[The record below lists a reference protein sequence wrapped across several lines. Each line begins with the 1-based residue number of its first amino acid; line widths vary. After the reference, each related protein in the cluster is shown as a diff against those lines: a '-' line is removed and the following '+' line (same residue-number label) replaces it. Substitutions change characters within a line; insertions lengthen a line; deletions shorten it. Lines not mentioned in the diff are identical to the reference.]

1 MKKLF
6 FIILSLIPFLNLSWG
21 QEIDIVE
28 RSFNSNIVETVEG
41 PFLRAGAH
49 QFSGLWVRDFCYS
62 IEGLLNLGRE
72 DVVKNQLIA
81 FIQNRRPSDNLI
93 PRLLDNV
100 PSARRVL
107 RGMFPWLGKVPP
119 LEPPFQAEYT
129 GEHKTIAIDSNILIL
144 RGLLLYIEKTDD
156 KDFPFSLE
164 QIFTELLAF
173 YDNKFE
179 SGFIVQE
186 AFGDWQDSVK
196 RTGITFLTNFH
207 YWWVLKKATQLNL
220 IHRDPSEI
228 YAFKKRLQTL
238 FQDKDSGL
246 YKTHKNINVISLDG
260 NALAL
265 NEIDFWDSSV
275 KRQEFYQAFKRSLF
289 HQYPG
294 MASYPDYPRSWRSLN
309 VKMAGLSHYH
319 DRLAWSWLIGL
330 QGIVALKMGDLA
342 EANRIKNLIQKIV
355 QRDGLVT
362 EVYKTHKDYKL
373 FRNLVYKSES
383 PFSWGSSYVFLFLN
397 SFGN

>member
-275 KRQEFYQAFKRSLF
+275 KRQEFYQTFKRSLF

-294 MASYPDYPRSWRSLN
+294 MVSYLDYLRSWCSLN
-309 VKMAGLSHYH
+309 VKMVGLSHYH
-319 DRLAWSWLIGL
+319 D
-330 QGIVALKMGDLA
+330 
-342 EANRIKNLIQKIV
+342 
-355 QRDGLVT
+355 
-362 EVYKTHKDYKL
+362 
-373 FRNLVYKSES
+373 
-383 PFSWGSSYVFLFLN
+383 
-397 SFGN
+397 